1 MNTPEKEYK
10 ISVIVPVCNVEQY
23 LSECLESIV
32 KQTLKEIEIICI
44 NDGSKDKSLDILKN
58 FAQKDSRIKI
68 IDKPNSGYGDT
79 MNRGIEAATGEY
91 IGIVESDDF
100 IEPDMFES
108 LYRLAKEKDCDIVK
122 SDWYNYWTK
131 GNIKEKNGRVN
142 DYNGKVTNLFE
153 HPEIVTLQPT
163 LWSAIYK
170 KSLFLNNNIKF
181 LTTPGA
187 SYQDTSVSFK
197 LYALA
202 QKVFFTTK
210 AYVYY
215 RQDNANS
222 SINNPTKALFVSRE
236 YEEID
241 KFLELHKEIKAI
253 VNTQKL
259 IAQYKACRWAWKR
272 LAPEYRKEFIEK
284 ISKDFASYRDKG
296 EFSQEFLKKVKEKN
310 ISLLINDPDKF
321 LTKIE
326 KEAKLEK
333 WKKIR
338 RNLFSVKINSSRI
351 TITLFGKKIL
361 NKG

>member
-1 MNTPEKEYK
+1 MTK
-10 ISVIVPVCNVEQY
+10 ISVIVPVCNVEKY
-23 LSECLESIV
+23 LDECLESII
-32 KQTLKEIEIICI
+32 KQTFKDIEIICI
-44 NDGSKDKSLDILKN
+44 NDGSTDSSLEILKE

-68 IDKPNSGYGDT
+68 IDKPNSGYGDS
-79 MNRGIEAATGEY
+79 MNKGIETATGEY

-100 IEPDMFES
+100 IEPDMFEN
-108 LYRLAKEKDCDIVK
+108 LYKLAQNNDCDIVK

-131 GNIKEKNGRVN
+131 GDIKEKNGRVN
-142 DYNGKVTNLFE
+142 DYNAKVTNLFA

-170 KSLFLNNNIKF
+170 RELFINNNIKF
-181 LTTPGA
+181 LQTPGA

-202 QKVFFTTK
+202 KKVLFTKK

-222 SINNPTKALFVSRE
+222 SINNPTKALFVCKE

-241 KFLELHKEIKAI
+241 KFLENNLNIKEQ

-259 IAQYKACRWAWKR
+259 IAQYKAYRWAWKR
-272 LAPEYRKEFIEK
+272 LAPEYRKEFIDK
-284 ISKDFASYRDKG
+284 ISKEFAAYQEKG
-296 EFSQEFLKKVKEKN
+296 EFNSEFFKKVKEKN
-310 ISLLINDPDKF
+310 ILLLINNPDKF

-326 KEAKLEK
+326 KEAKQEK

-351 TITLFGKKIL
+351 TITIFGKKIV